1 MLAYLPGMNVPGSLP
16 HPTGTSAKGSSIF
29 LVGLMGAGKSTIGR
43 QLAELLGM
51 DFADS
56 DQEIERRTGAA
67 IPLIFEIEGE
77 AGFRRREAAVIDE
90 LTRRDQLVLGTGG
103 GAVLLEENRR
113 CLRSRGSVV
122 YLCADVDTLLE
133 RTRRDRHRPLLQTA
147 DPRGKIE
154 ELLRQ
159 REPLYREVADLV
171 VNTERRSAAAV
182 ARDIAKRLRRKIV
195 HEKTP
200 S

>member
-1 MLAYLPGMNVPGSLP
+1 
-16 HPTGTSAKGSSIF
+16 
-29 LVGLMGAGKSTIGR
+29 MGAGKSTIGR
-43 QLAELLGM
+43 QLADLLGM

-77 AGFRRREAAVIDE
+77 AGFRRREAGVIDE
-90 LTRRDQLVLGTGG
+90 LTQREHLVLGTGG

-113 CLRSRGSVV
+113 HMRARGSVV

-147 DPRGKIE
+147 DPRAKIE
-154 ELLRQ
+154 ELLRL

-182 ARDIAKRLRRKIV
+182 AKDIAKRLRRRIV